1 MVVPLI
7 LTAAIAGG
15 AGGGIANIALSPA
28 NSGASLLNSYWYG
41 AGLILGE
48 RDMYTFHW
56 EKIKKRL
63 ENGEDYL
70 SVLESEMNPA
80 ITAISAYSL
89 QIMQKTGEL
98 YKQAGVNFLTDLLK
112 DLLNPF
118 FSGDRDPDTDLVND
132 QGLFDYS
139 AATIAGWSDSF
150 LEKNFVSA
158 TSTPE
163 LFTPTTVQR
172 IFFEHNKRQQAEV
185 VAPVENPEPPPD
197 IDTSCPSGFVW
208 DPVTLKCIPIIV
220 PSTIPLMTE
229 ANVKLHARG
238 RMSRVIAPGGFFT
251 QQWLLQTNPQ
261 RNGSYQTKDT
271 ANSDDDAQ
279 SWLQANFPQSTHGQ
293 WNFKTAFVGEER
305 YRVLLT
311 DVTVKNFP

>member
-118 FSGDRDPDTDLVND
+118 FSGERQDEEQTDPS
-132 QGLFDYS
+132 GLFDYS
-139 AATIAGWSDSF
+139 AFTISTWSDSF
-150 LEKNFVSA
+150 LEKNFNS
-158 TSTPE
+158 SRSSPE
-163 LFTPTTVQR
+163 LYTPTTIQR
-172 IFFEHNKRQQAEV
+172 IAFEHNKRQQAEV
-185 VAPVENPEPPPD
+185 DAPPDEPDAPPPIAED
-197 IDTSCPSGFVW
+197 CPEGFIW
-208 DPVTLKCIPIIV
+208 DKVTLKCIPIIP
-220 PSTIPLMTE
+220 PSSIPKMTE
-229 ANVKLHARG
+229 ANVKLWARG
-238 RMSRVIAPGGFFT
+238 RASRVIAPGGFFT

-261 RNGSYQTKDT
+261 LNGTYQTKNNASND
-271 ANSDDDAQ
+271 ADAQ
-279 SWLQANFPQSTHGQ
+279 KWLLNNFPQPTYGQ
-293 WNFKTAFVGEER
+293 WNFKTPNVGEWR
-305 YRVLLT
+305 YMIKIS